1 MKKKHTHTHIQLD
14 SYIKYIYFF
23 GDKMWNVQ
31 WLKLNY
37 YKFQI
42 EENMKLYSKKKRRKK
57 DNKQMV
63 KKKNRYTSIVYM

>member
-1 MKKKHTHTHIQLD
+1 M
-14 SYIKYIYFF
+14 F
-23 GDKMWNVQ
+23 N

-37 YKFQI
+37 YKFKT
-42 EENMKLYSKKKRRKK
+42 EENMKLYSKKKKRKK